1 VTAGNDKVCL
11 LLQEIGL
18 PAVRLNP
25 GTAEVI
31 GCNELFSSLVNPAAG
46 LEQRLWFTEGV
57 LPGINGADRA
67 AWRLAFAGRTPVQ
80 VQAEFESAE
89 GRTLEFEMRSTAFA
103 EAGKVTESVLCVFI
117 SLTTPTFE
125 RRCDA
130 RLSEGQEM
138 ERTRMRNELHRGVS
152 QQLLGAAFGC
162 KVLAGKVA
170 KLNES
175 LGNEASALAE
185 LVNEAV
191 NELQSLVKSNQTQS
205 KSGDSKSGPGGV
217 CAGEQR

>member
-1 VTAGNDKVCL
+1 MKPGNDKVCL
-11 LLQEIGL
+11 LLQQIGL

-25 GTAEVI
+25 FTAEVI
-31 GCNELFSSLVNPAAG
+31 GCNELFSSLINPAAEI
-46 LEQRLWFTEGV
+46 EQQLWFVEGV
-57 LPGINGADRA
+57 LPGISAPDRA
-67 AWRLAFAGRTPVQ
+67 AWQLAFAGRNPIQ
-80 VQAEFESAE
+80 VYVKFESAE
-89 GRTLEFEMRSTAFA
+89 GQTLEFEMHSTAFSA
-103 EAGKVTESVLCVFI
+103 PGKIPESVLCVFI

-130 RLSEGQEM
+130 RLAQGQEL

-175 LGNEASALAE
+175 LGKEAATLAE

-191 NELQSLVKSNQTQS
+191 NELQSLVKSNQTQ
-205 KSGDSKSGPGGV
+205 
-217 CAGEQR
+217 R

>member
-1 VTAGNDKVCL
+1 MTPGNDEVCL

-18 PAVRLNP
+18 PAVRLTP
-25 GTAEVI
+25 VKAEVI
-31 GCNELFSSLVNPAAG
+31 GCNDLFSSLVSQARS
-46 LEQRLWFTEGV
+46 LERRLWFVEGV
-57 LPGINGADRA
+57 LPSLNAADRA
-67 AWRLAFAGRTPVQ
+67 AWQIAFAGLTPVQ
-80 VQAEFESAE
+80 VQAEFESVE
-89 GRTLEFEMRSTAFA
+89 GRTLEFEMRSSAIGGRGQA
-103 EAGKVTESVLCVFI
+103 AESVLCVFI
-117 SLTTPTFE
+117 SLTTPIFE

-130 RLSEGQEM
+130 LLSEGQEL

-175 LGNEASALAE
+175 LGEETSALAE

-191 NELQSLVKSNQTQS
+191 NELQSLVKSNQTLS
-205 KSGDSKSGPGGV
+205 
-217 CAGEQR
+217 

>member
-1 VTAGNDKVCL
+1 VTPESAKVCL

-25 GTAEVI
+25 VTAEVI
-31 GCNELFSSLVNPAAG
+31 ECNELFSSLVNSEAS
-46 LEQRLWFTEGV
+46 LEQRLWFVEGV
-57 LPGINGADRA
+57 LPRLNAADRA
-67 AWRLAFAGRTPVQ
+67 AWQIAFAGRTPVQ
-80 VQAEFESAE
+80 VLAEFETVN
-89 GRTLEFEMRSTAFA
+89 GRRSEFELRSTAFA
-103 EAGKVTESVLCVFI
+103 GGGKVAESLLCVFI
-117 SLTTPTFE
+117 SLTTPIFE

-130 RLSEGQEM
+130 RLSEGEEL

-170 KLNES
+170 KLNEN
-175 LGNEASALAE
+175 LGKEAATLAE

-191 NELQSLVKSNQTQS
+191 NELQSLVKSNQN
-205 KSGDSKSGPGGV
+205 
-217 CAGEQR
+217 QR

>member
-1 VTAGNDKVCL
+1 VTPGNDKDCL

-18 PAVRLNP
+18 PAVQLNP
-25 GTAEVI
+25 VTAEVV
-31 GCNELFSSLVNPAAG
+31 GCNDLFSALVNPAAG
-46 LEQRLWFTEGV
+46 LEQRLWFLEGV
-57 LPGINGADRA
+57 LPGLNAADRA
-67 AWRLAFAGRTPVQ
+67 AWQLAFAGRSPAQ
-80 VQAEFESAE
+80 VHAEFESAE
-89 GRTLEFEMRSTAFA
+89 GRTLEFEMRSTAFTGS
-103 EAGKVTESVLCVFI
+103 GKVTESVLCVFI

-130 RLSEGQEM
+130 RFSEGQEL

-170 KLNES
+170 KLSES
-175 LGNEASALAE
+175 LGKEASVLAE

-191 NELQSLVKSNQTQS
+191 NELQSLVKSNHT
-205 KSGDSKSGPGGV
+205 
-217 CAGEQR
+217 ER

>member
-1 VTAGNDKVCL
+1 

-25 GTAEVI
+25 VTAEVI
-31 GCNELFSSLVNPAAG
+31 AYNELFSVLVNPAASI
-46 LEQRLWFTEGV
+46 EQRLWFVEGV
-57 LPGINGADRA
+57 LPGINADDRA
-67 AWRLAFAGRTPVQ
+67 AWQIALARRTPVQ
-80 VQAEFESAE
+80 IQVEFESVD
-89 GRTLEFEMRSTAFA
+89 GRALEFEMRSTALGGR
-103 EAGKVTESVLCVFI
+103 GKVTESILCVFI

-130 RLSEGQEM
+130 RLSEGQEL

-170 KLNES
+170 KLNEN
-175 LGNEASALAE
+175 LGKEALALAE

-191 NELQSLVKSNQTQS
+191 NELQSLVKSNETQ
-205 KSGDSKSGPGGV
+205 
-217 CAGEQR
+217 R

>member
-1 VTAGNDKVCL
+1 VTPGNDKDCL

-18 PAVRLNP
+18 PAVRLHP
-25 GTAEVI
+25 VTAEVV

-46 LEQRLWFTEGV
+46 LERRLWFLEGV
-57 LPGINGADRA
+57 LPGVNAADRA
-67 AWRLAFAGRTPVQ
+67 AWQLAFAGRTSVQ
-80 VQAEFESAE
+80 IHAEFESAA

-103 EAGKVTESVLCVFI
+103 GSGKATESVLCVFI

-130 RLSEGQEM
+130 RFSEGQEL
-138 ERTRMRNELHRGVS
+138 EKTRMRNELHRGVS

-170 KLNES
+170 KLNVG
-175 LGNEASALAE
+175 LGKEASTLAE

-191 NELQSLVKSNQTQS
+191 NELQSLVKSNQTQ
-205 KSGDSKSGPGGV
+205 
-217 CAGEQR
+217 R

>member
-1 VTAGNDKVCL
+1 MPGNDKDCL

-25 GTAEVI
+25 VTAEVV

-46 LEQRLWFTEGV
+46 LEQRLWFLEGV
-57 LPGINGADRA
+57 LPGLNAADRA
-67 AWRLAFAGRTPVQ
+67 AWQLAFAGRTSVQ
-80 VQAEFESAE
+80 IQAEFESAA
-89 GRTLEFEMRSTAFA
+89 GRTLQFEMRSTAFA
-103 EAGKVTESVLCVFI
+103 GSGKVTESVLCVFI

-130 RLSEGQEM
+130 RFSEGQEL
-138 ERTRMRNELHRGVS
+138 EKTRMRNELHRGVS

-170 KLNES
+170 KWNEG
-175 LGNEASALAE
+175 LGKEAAALAE

-191 NELQSLVKSNQTQS
+191 NELQSLVKSNQT
-205 KSGDSKSGPGGV
+205 
-217 CAGEQR
+217 

>member
-1 VTAGNDKVCL
+1 VTPGNDKDCL

-18 PAVRLNP
+18 AAVRLNP
-25 GTAEVI
+25 VTAEVV
-31 GCNELFSSLVNPAAG
+31 GCNELFSSLVNPDAG
-46 LEQRLWFTEGV
+46 LEQRLWFLEGV
-57 LPGINGADRA
+57 LPGMNAADRA
-67 AWRLAFAGRTPVQ
+67 AWQLALAERTPVE
-80 VQAEFESAE
+80 VHAKFESAE
-89 GRTLEFEMRSTAFA
+89 GRTWEFEMRSTAFA
-103 EAGKVTESVLCVFI
+103 GSGKVTESVLCVFI
-117 SLTTPTFE
+117 SLITPTFE

-130 RLSEGQEM
+130 RFSEGQEL

-175 LGNEASALAE
+175 LGKEASALAE

-191 NELQSLVKSNQTQS
+191 NELQSLVKSNQTQ
-205 KSGDSKSGPGGV
+205 
-217 CAGEQR
+217 R